1 MNFMSIKKISSS
13 NRKTYHNND
22 VLKNF
27 FEDITNTRKDLGIS
41 QCQLSSLTG
50 IAQAKI
56 SRLETGRTNNPSFS
70 TLQKLANAL
79 GKKIVIKLI

>member
-1 MNFMSIKKISSS
+1 MSVKKTSGFD
-13 NRKTYHNND
+13 RKTYHEND

-27 FEDITNTRKDLGIS
+27 FEDITNTRKVLGIS

-50 IAQAKI
+50 IDQAKI
-56 SRLETGRTNNPSFS
+56 SRLETGRTNNPSFN